1 MFAIYQPA
9 QKTARPTR
17 TRLPVRELI
26 ATMGNRLFHGI
37 DPEVFAYFVTEDRE
51 TVFTITITVG
61 EKKIYKQTKIHA
73 GSISPINH
81 SIML

>member
-1 MFAIYQPA
+1 M
-9 QKTARPTR
+9 
-17 TRLPVRELI
+17 
-26 ATMGNRLFHGI
+26 FHGI

-73 GSISPINH
+73 GSISPIHH